1 MYASV
6 RRYRVDPDSVDELT
20 HRVDEGFAE
29 LVSREPGFCSYQT
42 VDAGDGTLMTI
53 TCFHDEA
60 DASRSA
66 DMAADWVKENLS
78 DMDIERTDA
87 LTGEVTVNRAMSEV
101 LEPVHH

>member
-6 RRYRVDPDSVDELT
+6 RRYRAAPDRVDELM

-29 LVSREPGFCSYQT
+29 LINREPGFCSYQAI
-42 VDAGDGTLMTI
+42 DAGDGTLFTI
-53 TCFHDEA
+53 TCFRDEA
-60 DASRSA
+60 DATRSA

-87 LTGEVTVNRAMSEV
+87 ATGEIQVSRAQSEV
-101 LEPVHH
+101 LEPAHH